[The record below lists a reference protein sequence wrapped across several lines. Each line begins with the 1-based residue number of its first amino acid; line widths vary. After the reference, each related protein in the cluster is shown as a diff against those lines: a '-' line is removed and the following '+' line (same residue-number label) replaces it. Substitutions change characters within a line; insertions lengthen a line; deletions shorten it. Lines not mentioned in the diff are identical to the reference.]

1 VTIDWIKL
9 VVGVLG
15 SPLAEQKLGDER
27 RCAAAFAASKPS
39 TSSQD
44 EVGKGGCA
52 WGNKK
57 RVRVTR
63 SKGLRLFPRELL
75 K

>member
-1 VTIDWIKL
+1 MTIDWIKL

-27 RCAAAFAASKPS
+27 RCAAAFAGSNPS

-52 WGNKK
+52 
-57 RVRVTR
+57 
-63 SKGLRLFPRELL
+63 
-75 K
+75 